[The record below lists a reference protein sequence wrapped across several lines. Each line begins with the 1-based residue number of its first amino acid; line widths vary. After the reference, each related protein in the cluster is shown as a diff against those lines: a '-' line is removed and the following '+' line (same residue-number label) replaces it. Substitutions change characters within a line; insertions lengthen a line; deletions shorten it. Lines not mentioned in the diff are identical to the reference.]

1 MQLQSLLWLSCSN
14 WFAVSA
20 VLVFVVLLLLR
31 WEGNGGTH
39 DEVGWGAVEEILPL
53 EEIQ

>member
-20 VLVFVVLLLLR
+20 VRVFVVLLLLR
-31 WEGNGGTH
+31 WEGIGGTH
-39 DEVGWGAVEEILPL
+39 DEVGAVEEILPL